1 MTKLDSALLRSID
14 VSKDVIGDDN
24 GEEDEEVKEF
34 KDVRKKMTEGR
45 KR

>member
-14 VSKDVIGDDN
+14 VSKDVIGDN

-34 KDVRKKMTEGR
+34 KDVRKRMTEGR